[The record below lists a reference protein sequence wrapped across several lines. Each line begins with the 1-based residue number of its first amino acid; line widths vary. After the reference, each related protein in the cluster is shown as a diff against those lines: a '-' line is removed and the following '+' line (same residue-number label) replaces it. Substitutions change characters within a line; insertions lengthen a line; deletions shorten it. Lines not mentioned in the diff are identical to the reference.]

1 MSPNKPYQT
10 EKVAVFIFL
19 SAIWIYAGVW
29 VMLGFPIYR
38 DQHLGT
44 AIKYANEGV
53 DLLRTVIIGFNATGT
68 GTPQEFPVWQALAGL
83 ALRLMGGWWEAA
95 TIVSLLLFSLS
106 LPFFGKAAKEDS
118 DAKTAWIALLF
129 LLSQPLV
136 FHLAGGAQTGG
147 LSLGLL
153 FFFFYSSKSQR
164 LHAAQATNPGS
175 ANRKRVLWESFTTP
189 EFRDWRNI
197 YRSEDLVIK
206 ELPSNIQ

>member
-10 EKVAVFIFL
+10 GKVAVFIFL
-19 SAIWIYAGVW
+19 SAIWIYAGIW

-53 DLLRTVIIGFNATGT
+53 DLLRPVIIGFNATGP

-83 ALRLMGGWWEAA
+83 AFRLLGGWRGAA

-106 LPFFGKAAKEDS
+106 FPFFWKIAKEDS

-147 LSLGLL
+147 LSLGIL

-164 LHAAQATNPGS
+164 LHAAQVTNPGS

-189 EFRDWRNI
+189 EFRDWRDI
-197 YRSEDLVIK
+197 YRMEDLVIK